1 MAPPLTSL
9 CNALHI
15 RLAKVGFV
23 DATGHVGRVLHEVL
37 VVVTTQ
43 DLVNAH
49 KVELHRHVV
58 GFIAA
63 ERCVCVRVQA
73 GETEEPQGGDG
84 LESQQH
90 NSLVKVV
97 RVHFGVHGKHI
108 LPLLAHDA
116 TNGDAL
122 CNQFELTQV

>member
-63 ERCVCVRVQA
+63 ERCVCVCVCKLVRRRSHRA
-73 GETEEPQGGDG
+73 GTG
-84 LESQQH
+84 SSH
-90 NSLVKVV
+90 SNTT
-97 RVHFGVHGKHI
+97 H
-108 LPLLAHDA
+108 
-116 TNGDAL
+116 
-122 CNQFELTQV
+122 